1 MSNINSPIPGIFY
14 RRPSPEEDPFV
25 DVGTEVNPDTVVGLV
40 EVMKS
45 FHKVLAEVSGKII
58 KVLVLN
64 IYNPILRPILIFLGS
79 PYHSGRSR
87 CSFR

>member
-25 DVGTEVNPDTVVGLV
+25 EVGTNVNPDTVIGLV

-45 FHKVLAEVSGKII
+45 FHKVLG
-58 KVLVLN
+58 
-64 IYNPILRPILIFLGS
+64 
-79 PYHSGRSR
+79 
-87 CSFR
+87 

>member
-25 DVGTEVNPDTVVGLV
+25 EVGTNVNPDTVIGLV

-45 FHKVLAEVSGKII
+45 FHKVLAEVSGKVKSIEVEDEGMVRAGDILTKDII
-58 KVLVLN
+58 EFR
-64 IYNPILRPILIFLGS
+64 RP
-79 PYHSGRSR
+79 
-87 CSFR
+87 

>member
-45 FHKVLAEVSGKII
+45 FHKVLAEVSGKIKSVEVEDEGMVRAGDVLM
-58 KVLVLN
+58 KVEPRTV
-64 IYNPILRPILIFLGS
+64 
-79 PYHSGRSR
+79 
-87 CSFR
+87 